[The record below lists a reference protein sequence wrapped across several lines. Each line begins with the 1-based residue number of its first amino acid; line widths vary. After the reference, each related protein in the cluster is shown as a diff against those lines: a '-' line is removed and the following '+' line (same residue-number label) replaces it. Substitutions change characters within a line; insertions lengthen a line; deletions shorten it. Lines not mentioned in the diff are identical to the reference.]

1 MEIGLLLI
9 LQDQDGVSH
18 RQKPITFADETTIKE
33 LSKAINSFWCIH
45 QNYQELYHNGKQI
58 ISLKSTLKQIGV
70 KDDDE
75 IVIYKKA
82 VGIAMKAGPERMENA
97 KEAVK
102 LHTRLLEKGFFNV
115 YSSFN
120 EFRMENHHKVASWT
134 DGNTELMREATVN
147 HFRAL
152 HFKRGADD
160 EFTKNTLAYVQLHG
174 EKEETKYNVKCHHF
188 GSSSNS
194 AKGQSPDIKE
204 FFCYKLLELINVGP
218 HAQFILPNKLTGRRT
233 SMYIATKW
241 CDNFVPISH
250 IEEEDVSADILV
262 QILLLGTFLFIDDLH
277 SDNCGQWKGTK
288 EAAIVDFMPRAYTSY
303 TNVKKALLDNSS
315 SVYWEA
321 IHIDALE
328 KCNEKSRLEMAK
340 ECLKK
345 WDLLSKIEMAN
356 EQIKLEKD
364 RMKRQDIGFKGFNSP
379 TEELDQYIIAVK
391 ENLTKLT
398 VIGPW
403 DPIGD
408 QRFIDGP
415 TEGPV
420 KFSVS
425 GSLDGDEW
433 LSSGF
438 YIYMEIWHNC
448 VENKDDEKMLKVA
461 LMPPCP
467 IEDKTCTYTLKQ
479 DITNK
484 SGDSELKA
492 DMVIT

>member
-1 MEIGLLLI
+1 MFIVIDLRDHENKSYDTVKFDLATIKQLQDKILSRFQIGIEYQQIYDSKNSRIDLLNGSLEGVGLKDNETLI
-9 LQDQDGVSH
+9 LKH
-18 RQKPITFADETTIKE
+18 AE
-33 LSKAINSFWCIH
+33 LPWWS
-45 QNYQELYHNGKQI
+45 Q
-58 ISLKSTLKQIGV
+58 
-70 KDDDE
+70 
-75 IVIYKKA
+75 YKKA
-82 VGIAMKAGPERMENA
+82 VGIAMKAGPDRMENA

-102 LHTRLLEKGFFNV
+102 LHMRLLEKGFFNV

-120 EFRMENHHKVASWT
+120 EFRLENHYKVASWT
-134 DGNTELMREATVN
+134 DGNTELMREATRN
-147 HFRAL
+147 HFLRQ

-160 EFTKNTLAYVQLHG
+160 ESDFVCRFEARPRDLGGSRKNTLAYVQLHG
-174 EKEETKYNVKCHHF
+174 EKEETKYNV
-188 GSSSNS
+188 N
-194 AKGQSPDIKE
+194 D
-204 FFCYKLLELINVGP
+204 
-218 HAQFILPNKLTGRRT
+218 KLTGSRT

-356 EQIKLEKD
+356 EQIKPEKD

-398 VIGPW
+398 VMLNE
-403 DPIGD
+403 
-408 QRFIDGP
+408 IDLNEL
-415 TEGPV
+415 TV
-420 KFSVS
+420 K
-425 GSLDGDEW
+425 
-433 LSSGF
+433 
-438 YIYMEIWHNC
+438 
-448 VENKDDEKMLKVA
+448 
-461 LMPPCP
+461 
-467 IEDKTCTYTLKQ
+467 
-479 DITNK
+479 
-484 SGDSELKA
+484 
-492 DMVIT
+492 

>member
-1 MEIGLLLI
+1 MVKVTIRLVGEEKDRLFKRIELDPQIHVDDLVKEIESVTNILPKFQEIKFRGDELPDVERP
-9 LQDQDGVSH
+9 LQDI
-18 RQKPITFADETTIKE
+18 KFAEE
-33 LSKAINSFWCIH
+33 L
-45 QNYQELYHNGKQI
+45 
-58 ISLKSTLKQIGV
+58 V
-70 KDDDE
+70 
-75 IVIYKKA
+75 VYKKA

-160 EFTKNTLAYVQLHG
+160 ESDFVCRFEARPRDLGGSRKNTLAYVQLHG
-174 EKEETKYNVKCHHF
+174 EKEETKYNVK
-188 GSSSNS
+188 
-194 AKGQSPDIKE
+194 
-204 FFCYKLLELINVGP
+204 
-218 HAQFILPNKLTGRRT
+218 
-233 SMYIATKW
+233 YIATKW

-356 EQIKLEKD
+356 EQIKPVKD

-398 VIGPW
+398 VMLNE
-403 DPIGD
+403 
-408 QRFIDGP
+408 IDLNEL
-415 TEGPV
+415 TV
-420 KFSVS
+420 K
-425 GSLDGDEW
+425 
-433 LSSGF
+433 
-438 YIYMEIWHNC
+438 
-448 VENKDDEKMLKVA
+448 
-461 LMPPCP
+461 
-467 IEDKTCTYTLKQ
+467 
-479 DITNK
+479 
-484 SGDSELKA
+484 
-492 DMVIT
+492 

>member
-1 MEIGLLLI
+1 MVKVTIRLVGEEKDRLFKRIELDPQIHVDDLVKEIESVTNILPKFQEIKFRGDELPDVERP
-9 LQDQDGVSH
+9 LQDI
-18 RQKPITFADETTIKE
+18 KFAEE
-33 LSKAINSFWCIH
+33 L
-45 QNYQELYHNGKQI
+45 
-58 ISLKSTLKQIGV
+58 V
-70 KDDDE
+70 
-75 IVIYKKA
+75 VYKKA

-160 EFTKNTLAYVQLHG
+160 ESDFVCRFEARPRDLGGSRKNTLAYVQLHG

-218 HAQFILPNKLTGRRT
+218 HAQFILPNKLTGSRT

-356 EQIKLEKD
+356 EQIKPVKD

-398 VIGPW
+398 VMLNE
-403 DPIGD
+403 
-408 QRFIDGP
+408 IDLNEL
-415 TEGPV
+415 TV
-420 KFSVS
+420 K
-425 GSLDGDEW
+425 
-433 LSSGF
+433 
-438 YIYMEIWHNC
+438 
-448 VENKDDEKMLKVA
+448 
-461 LMPPCP
+461 
-467 IEDKTCTYTLKQ
+467 
-479 DITNK
+479 
-484 SGDSELKA
+484 
-492 DMVIT
+492 

>member
-174 EKEETKYNVKCHHF
+174 EKEETKYNVK
-188 GSSSNS
+188 
-194 AKGQSPDIKE
+194 
-204 FFCYKLLELINVGP
+204 
-218 HAQFILPNKLTGRRT
+218 
-233 SMYIATKW
+233 YIATKW